1 MLSCECYEICKNTY
15 FEEDMQMAASV
26 KRLSNVYLINLLLC
40 WCQNYPWSYY
50 FVLKIIPMLKKLK
63 TLSAFTCSKL
73 MIETVEQGVKYA
85 QS

>member
-1 MLSCECYEICKNTY
+1 
-15 FEEDMQMAASV
+15 MQTAASV
-26 KRLSNVYLINLLLC
+26 KRLSNVYLINLLFYKY
-40 WCQNYPWSYY
+40 QNYPWSYY